1 VILVDNELYP
11 SIILS
16 DITFPSSVL
25 FVAFS
30 TISLISLAAS
40 DALEARFLTSCA
52 TTANP
57 LPASPAVAASTAA
70 LGLL

>member
-1 VILVDNELYP
+1 
-11 SIILS
+11 
-16 DITFPSSVL
+16 
-25 FVAFS
+25 
-30 TISLISLAAS
+30 LISLAAS